1 MSICY
6 FYRMTSDTGF
16 APCVFEGNYE
26 LSELLTLACCKGG
39 QIRKGKNVLTGL
51 RHIIGTRHR
60 ADDGSCKDDVYV
72 TGIMGNRV
80 AYCAKIN
87 KIFKM
92 TEYFSDEKYA
102 NRMDQIYLVCESSGA
117 VELPSDE
124 DNKYAFIDRLKRNEK
139 YPLFHGCES
148 KYSSSE
154 EMEKQHSRDK
164 LGKYVLLSY
173 DFSYYGK
180 DSIAIPDNIRED
192 MPKRQETKC
201 YIDVD
206 CIDDFVHKRR
216 LKRHRNL
223 SR

>member
-51 RHIIGTRHR
+51 RHLIGEKHR

-80 AYCAKIN
+80 VYCAKIN

-102 NRMDQIYLVCESSGA
+102 NRMDQIYSVVEST
-117 VELPSDE
+117 SDVAAPNDDGKE
-124 DNKYAFIDRLKRNEK
+124 SKYAFVDRLKRNEK

-148 KYSSSE
+148 
-154 EMEKQHSRDK
+154 
-164 LGKYVLLSY
+164 
-173 DFSYYGK
+173 
-180 DSIAIPDNIRED
+180 
-192 MPKRQETKC
+192 
-201 YIDVD
+201 
-206 CIDDFVHKRR
+206 
-216 LKRHRNL
+216 
-223 SR
+223 